1 MTDNGVNLSND
12 DEIAETL
19 NIYFCN
25 IAKSLSLL
33 ENPSIQEPSTE
44 LFNDPVKL
52 PFLHQNKMTSMDNPK
67 FSFRFVSLN
76 ETQDG
81 INKLN
86 SKKALEATDVQV
98 KIVKENNCIE
108 VC

>member
-1 MTDNGVNLSND
+1 MTDNGVNLTND

-33 ENPSIQEPSTE
+33 ENSSIQEPSTE

-52 PFLHQNKMTSMDNPK
+52 PFLHQK
-67 FSFRFVSLN
+67 
-76 ETQDG
+76 
-81 INKLN
+81 
-86 SKKALEATDVQV
+86 
-98 KIVKENNCIE
+98 
-108 VC
+108 